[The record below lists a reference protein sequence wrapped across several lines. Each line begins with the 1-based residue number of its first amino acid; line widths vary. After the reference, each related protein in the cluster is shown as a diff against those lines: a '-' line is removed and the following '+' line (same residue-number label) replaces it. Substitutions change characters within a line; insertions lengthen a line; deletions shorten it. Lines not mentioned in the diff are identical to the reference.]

1 MWILRTTLI
10 LFIFLQLILAC
21 KSDTKSSTAKGAA
34 SGKKIEYPGVNPDQ
48 LTRLRQECTSIDI
61 ISLKKEVNV
70 SMSFDNQQAVAI
82 ILSFV
87 TEEKANLTNMC
98 LPEAHLV
105 CQRNGEVF
113 QEMDL
118 YYQSGCNALVF
129 MDKDNKPVAAN
140 QISNEGVDFFNN
152 FLKAKSSQ
160 DTMGRK

>member
-1 MWILRTTLI
+1 MRILRTTLLI
-10 LFIFLQLILAC
+10 LVFLQLIISC
-21 KSDTKSSTAKGAA
+21 KNDGKSSNSKGAG
-34 SGKKIEYPGVNPDQ
+34 SGKKIDLNGISADQ
-48 LTRLRQECTSIDI
+48 LTKLRQECTSIDI

-82 ILSFV
+82 ILSFI

-105 CQRNGEVF
+105 CQRNGDVF

-118 YYQSGCNALVF
+118 YYQNGCNALVF
-129 MDKDNKPVAAN
+129 MDKDNKPVSAN

-152 FLKAKSSQ
+152 FLKAKSTQ
-160 DTMGRK
+160 DTMGKK

>member
-1 MWILRTTLI
+1 MRVLRATLLI
-10 LFIFLQLILAC
+10 LFFLQIFSAC
-21 KSDTKSSTAKGAA
+21 KNEGKSTNSKATA
-34 SGKKIEYPGVNPDQ
+34 GKKIDLNGISPDL
-48 LTRLRQECTSIDI
+48 LTKLRQECTSIDV

-82 ILSFV
+82 ILSFI
-87 TEEKANLTNMC
+87 TEEKANYTNLC

-105 CQRNGEVF
+105 CQRNGDVF

-118 YYQSGCNALVF
+118 YYQNGCNALVF
-129 MDKDNKPVAAN
+129 LDKDNKPVSAN